1 MGLNNNNQP
10 FHLYPLEFFQLM
22 SVFVYY
28 NLNCQSCHIC
38 YDLLKNP
45 SDLDVETVC
54 LKMGGKSTVV
64 GSAKNNPSLNMASI
78 QTAKHELIEGERKG
92 GR

>member
-28 NLNCQSCHIC
+28 NLNCQSCHIY

-54 LKMGGKSTVV
+54 SVKAGDLAVLFTALYLG
-64 GSAKNNPSLNMASI
+64 I
-78 QTAKHELIEGERKG
+78 QV
-92 GR
+92 

>member
-28 NLNCQSCHIC
+28 NLNYQSCHMY

-54 LKMGGKSTVV
+54 SMKAGAIEVLFTTLYLG
-64 GSAKNNPSLNMASI
+64 I
-78 QTAKHELIEGERKG
+78 QV
-92 GR
+92 

>member
-28 NLNCQSCHIC
+28 NLN
-38 YDLLKNP
+38 Y
-45 SDLDVETVC
+45 
-54 LKMGGKSTVV
+54 
-64 GSAKNNPSLNMASI
+64 
-78 QTAKHELIEGERKG
+78 
-92 GR
+92 